1 MFSFLGPFLDWLC
14 ILFTKKYIRFLLENK
29 IKNNIFLSDSEKN
42 LTKNKI
48 FI

>member
-1 MFSFLGPFLDWLC
+1 LDLSWIGYASFLQ
-14 ILFTKKYIRFLLENK
+14 KKYIRFLLENK